1 MERIEIKMAN
11 ELNKI
16 IYSMIGVS
24 KYYDKKPILKDIYLS
39 YFYGAKIGVLGLNGS
54 GKSSLLRILA
64 GVDKEFNGETV
75 LSPGHTVG
83 LLEQEPKL
91 DDKKTVREIV
101 EEGVHEIVDALKEY
115 NLINEKFAEP
125 MSDNEMNK
133 LIERQGEV
141 QEKLEAWDA
150 WDLDSRLEM
159 AMDALRCPTGETPVN
174 ILSGGEKRRVAL
186 CRLLL
191 QKPDILL
198 LDEPTNH
205 LDAETVA
212 WLEHHLQSY
221 PGTVIAVT
229 HDRYFLDNVAGWI
242 LELDRGQGIPW
253 KGNYSSWLEQK
264 KNRLQQEEKS
274 ESGRQKTLQ
283 RELEWIHM
291 SPKGRHAKG
300 KARINSYEELLSR
313 DTEKSFKELEIYI
326 PPGPR
331 LGNVVIEADKV
342 GKAYGDNILIEGMA
356 FSLPPGGIIGVIGPN
371 GAGKTTLFRMITGQE
386 KPDSGTFKIGET
398 VKLAYVDQSRDVLDP
413 SKNIWEVISGG
424 DDTILLGKRQVNSR
438 GYVARFNFSGA
449 DQQKKVSML
458 SGGERNRVHLARMLK
473 EEANVLLLDEPTNDL
488 DINTLRA
495 LEEALENF
503 AGCAVV
509 ISHDRWFLDRIAT
522 HMLAFEGDSKVVWF
536 DGNYSEYEADRK
548 TRLGPAANQ
557 PHRIKYRHLTRA

>member
-1 MERIEIKMAN
+1 MSN
-11 ELNKI
+11 EPNKI

-24 KYYDKKPILKDIYLS
+24 KYYDKKPVLKDIYLS

-64 GVDKEFNGETV
+64 GVDKEYNGETV

-91 DDKKTVREIV
+91 DNTKTVRETV
-101 EEGVHEIVDALKEY
+101 EEGAHKIVDALKEY
-115 NLINEKFAEP
+115 NLINEKFSEP
-125 MSDNEMNK
+125 MSDDEMNK
-133 LIERQGEV
+133 LIERQGDV
-141 QEKLEAWDA
+141 QEKLEALDA

-159 AMDALRCPTGETPVN
+159 AMDALRCPPGETPVN
-174 ILSGGEKRRVAL
+174 VLSGGEKRRVAL

-221 PGTVIAVT
+221 PGTIIAVT

-264 KNRLQQEEKS
+264 KNRLHQEEKS
-274 ESGRQKTLQ
+274 ESERQKTLQ
-283 RELEWIHM
+283 RELDWIHM

-300 KARINSYEELLSR
+300 KARITSYEALLSR
-313 DTEKSFKELEIYI
+313 DIEKSSKELEIYI

-331 LGNVVIEADKV
+331 LGNVVIEADNV
-342 GKAYGDNILIEGMA
+342 GKAYGDNILTEGMT
-356 FSLPPGGIIGVIGPN
+356 FNLPPGGIIGVIGPN

-386 KPDSGTFKIGET
+386 KPDSGTFKVGET

-413 SKNIWEVISGG
+413 NKTIWEVISGG
-424 DDTILLGKRQVNSR
+424 DDTIQLGKRQVNSR
-438 GYVARFNFSGA
+438 AYVARFNFSGA
-449 DQQKKVSML
+449 DQQKKVTMI

-495 LEEALENF
+495 LEEALESF

-548 TRLGPAANQ
+548 ARLGPAANQ
-557 PHRIKYRHLTRA
+557 PHRIKYRHLTRE

>member
-1 MERIEIKMAN
+1 MNNMSIEP
-11 ELNKI
+11 NKV
-16 IYSMIGVS
+16 IYSMVGVS
-24 KYYDKKPILKDIYLS
+24 KHYNNKTVLKDIYLS

-75 LSPGHTVG
+75 LSPGYTVG
-83 LLEQEPKL
+83 FLEQEPQL
-91 DDKKTVREIV
+91 DNSKTVREIV
-101 EEGVHEIVDALKEY
+101 EEGVQETVDTLKEY
-115 NLINEKFAEP
+115 NLINEKFGEP
-125 MSDNEMNK
+125 MSDDDMAK
-133 LIERQGEV
+133 LIERQGKV
-141 QEKLEAWDA
+141 QEKLDAMDA

-159 AMDALRCPTGETPVN
+159 AMDALRCPEGDTPVKV
-174 ILSGGEKRRVAL
+174 LSGGEKRRVAL

-191 QKPDILL
+191 KKPDILL

-205 LDAETVA
+205 LDAESVA
-212 WLEHHLQSY
+212 WLEHHLQNY
-221 PGTVIAVT
+221 AGTIIAVT

-264 KNRLQQEEKS
+264 KSRLEQEEKTES
-274 ESGRQKTLQ
+274 ERQKTLQ
-283 RELEWIHM
+283 RELEWIRM
-291 SPKGRHAKG
+291 SPKGRHAKA
-300 KARINSYEELLSR
+300 KARITSYEKLLSQ
-313 DTEKSFKELEIYI
+313 DVEKSAKDLEIYI

-331 LGNVVIEADKV
+331 LGDVVIKADNV
-342 GKAYGDNILIEGMA
+342 SKAYGDNILMEGMT
-356 FSLPPGGIIGVIGPN
+356 FSLPPGGIVGIIGPN
-371 GAGKTTLFRMITGQE
+371 GAGKTTLFRMITE
-386 KPDSGTFKIGET
+386 KETPDSGTFKIGET
-398 VKLAYVDQSRDVLDP
+398 VKLAYVDQSRDDLNP
-413 SKNIWEVISGG
+413 KKSIWEIISDGL
-424 DDTILLGKRQVNSR
+424 DVVQLGKREMNSR
-438 GYVARFNFSGA
+438 AYVARFNFSGS

-488 DINTLRA
+488 DVNTMRA

-522 HMLAFEGDSKVVWF
+522 HIIAFEGDSKVIWF

-548 TRLGPAANQ
+548 ARLGSEADQ
-557 PHRIKYRHLTRA
+557 PHRIKYRHLTRG

>member
-1 MERIEIKMAN
+1 MV
-11 ELNKI
+11 
-16 IYSMIGVS
+16 GVS
-24 KYYDKKPILKDIYLS
+24 KFYDKKPVLKDIYLS
-39 YFYGAKIGVLGLNGS
+39 YFYGAKIGVIGLNGS

-64 GVDKEFNGETV
+64 GKDKEFNGETV

-83 LLEQEPKL
+83 LLEQEPEL
-91 DDKKTVREIV
+91 DNNKTVREIV
-101 EEGVHEIVDALKEY
+101 EEGAQEIVDALKEY
-115 NLINEKFAEP
+115 NAINEKFAEP
-125 MSDNEMNK
+125 MSDDEMNK
-133 LIERQGEV
+133 LIERQGKV
-141 QEKLEAWDA
+141 QEKLDTMGA

-159 AMDALRCPTGETPVN
+159 AMDALRCPPGDTQVQV
-174 ILSGGEKRRVAL
+174 LSGGEKRRVAL

-221 PGTVIAVT
+221 AGTIIAVT

-264 KNRLQQEEKS
+264 KNRLEKEEKS
-274 ESGRQKTLQ
+274 ESERQKTLQ
-283 RELEWIHM
+283 RELEWIQM
-291 SPKGRHAKG
+291 SPKGRHAKA
-300 KARINSYEELLSR
+300 KARINSYEALLSQ
-313 DTEKSFKELEIYI
+313 DIEKRSKELEIYI

-331 LGNVVIEADKV
+331 LGDIVIEADNV
-342 GKAYGDNILIEGMA
+342 SKAYGDNILMEGMT
-356 FSLPPGGIIGVIGPN
+356 FTLPPGGIIGIIGPN

-386 KPDSGTFKIGET
+386 KPDSGSFRIGET
-398 VKLAYVDQSRDVLDP
+398 VKLAYVDQSRDDLDP
-413 SKNIWEVISGG
+413 NKTLWEVISGG
-424 DDTILLGKRQVNSR
+424 GDTVQLGRKQINSR
-438 GYVARFNFSGA
+438 AYVARFNFSGN

-488 DINTLRA
+488 DVNTMRA

-536 DGNYSEYEADRK
+536 DGNYSEYEADRRA
-548 TRLGPAANQ
+548 RLGAAADQ
-557 PHRIKYRHLTRA
+557 PHRIKYRHLTRG

>member
-1 MERIEIKMAN
+1 MSIEP
-11 ELNKI
+11 NKV
-16 IYSMIGVS
+16 IYSMVGVS
-24 KYYDKKPILKDIYLS
+24 KHYNNKTVLKDIYLS

-75 LSPGHTVG
+75 LSPGYTVG
-83 LLEQEPKL
+83 FLEQEPQL
-91 DDKKTVREIV
+91 DNSKTVREIV
-101 EEGVHEIVDALKEY
+101 EEGVQETVDTLKEY
-115 NLINEKFAEP
+115 NLINEKFGEP
-125 MSDNEMNK
+125 MSDDDMAK
-133 LIERQGEV
+133 LIERQGKV
-141 QEKLEAWDA
+141 QEKLDAMDA

-159 AMDALRCPTGETPVN
+159 AMDALRCPEGDTPVKV
-174 ILSGGEKRRVAL
+174 LSGGEKRRVAL

-191 QKPDILL
+191 KKPDILL

-205 LDAETVA
+205 LDAESVA
-212 WLEHHLQSY
+212 WLEHHLQNY
-221 PGTVIAVT
+221 AGTIIAVT

-264 KNRLQQEEKS
+264 KSRLEQEEKTES
-274 ESGRQKTLQ
+274 ERQKTLQ
-283 RELEWIHM
+283 RELEWIRM
-291 SPKGRHAKG
+291 SPKGRHAKA
-300 KARINSYEELLSR
+300 KARITSYEKLLSQ
-313 DTEKSFKELEIYI
+313 DVEKSAKDLEIYI

-331 LGNVVIEADKV
+331 LGDVVIKADNV
-342 GKAYGDNILIEGMA
+342 SKAYGDNILMEGMT
-356 FSLPPGGIIGVIGPN
+356 FSLPPGGIVGIIGPN
-371 GAGKTTLFRMITGQE
+371 GAGKTTLFRMITE
-386 KPDSGTFKIGET
+386 KETPDSGTFKIGET
-398 VKLAYVDQSRDVLDP
+398 VKLAYVDQSRDDLNP
-413 SKNIWEVISGG
+413 KKSIWEIISDGL
-424 DDTILLGKRQVNSR
+424 DVVQLGKREMNSR
-438 GYVARFNFSGA
+438 AYVARFNFSGS

-488 DINTLRA
+488 DVNTMRA

-522 HMLAFEGDSKVVWF
+522 HIIAFEGDSKVIWF

-548 TRLGPAANQ
+548 ARLGSEADQ
-557 PHRIKYRHLTRA
+557 PHRIKYRHLTRG